1 VRYLALLMVLFAAA
15 VVTCAT
21 SAPGG
26 EGKKT
31 GEAKL
36 NPQLREYIVARIG
49 EFDQIPAERKAE
61 LRKLATYVRGRLAA
75 SQPAQ
80 LTFICTHNSRRSHLG
95 QLWAAAGAAYYGVP
109 NVATFSGGTEATAF
123 NPRAVA
129 ALQRAGFKV
138 TKLSEDSNP
147 QYQVVL
153 GEGLEPE
160 LCFSKIYDQAP
171 NPTSDYCAVMTCSQA
186 DKACPVVRGA
196 AMRVAIPY
204 DDPKAFDGTPQEAAQ
219 YSERCAQIAREIL
232 YLFSQVKS

>member
-1 VRYLALLMVLFAAA
+1 MRYLALLMVLFAA
-15 VVTCAT
+15 VVFTRAT

-31 GEAKL
+31 GEVKL
-36 NPQLREYIVARIG
+36 NAQLKEYIVARVG
-49 EFDQIPAERKAE
+49 EFDQIPAERKE
-61 LRKLATYVRGRLAA
+61 QLRTLASHVRGRVAA
-75 SQPAQ
+75 NQPAK

-109 NVATFSGGTEATAF
+109 NVTTFSGGTEATAF

-153 GEGLEPE
+153 GEGLTPQM
-160 LCFSKIYDQAP
+160 CFSKIYDQAP
-171 NPTSDYCAVMTCSQA
+171 NPSSDYCAVMTCSQA
-186 DKACPVVRGA
+186 DKACPIVRGA

-204 DDPKAFDGTPQEAAQ
+204 DDPKSADGTPEEAAK
-219 YSERCAQIAREIL
+219 YSERCARSPAKYSICFL
-232 YLFSQVKS
+232 